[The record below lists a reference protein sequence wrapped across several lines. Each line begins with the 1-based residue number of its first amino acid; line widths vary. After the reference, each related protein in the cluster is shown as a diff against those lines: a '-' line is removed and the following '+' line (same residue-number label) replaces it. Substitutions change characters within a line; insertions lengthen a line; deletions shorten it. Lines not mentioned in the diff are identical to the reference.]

1 MLFSCFIISNGG
13 KALRY
18 LIHAVCN
25 NDLKTQEKKDEKR
38 NSVWPKRAMH
48 EPTTALG
55 WFCCNTTQPFPSATQ
70 AQKLNLLFQNI
81 SFTFTGNYQRPTN
94 GKTSDMNYII
104 DIQLFT
110 PPFISFLFGWSWCCA
125 VLVAQGSSSSFCAAL
140 GAIPL
145 AKSLPGR
152 GR

>member
-1 MLFSCFIISNGG
+1 MLFWYFIIKSGG
-13 KALRY
+13 KVVRF
-18 LIHAVCN
+18 ITDAVCN
-25 NDLKTQEKKDEKR
+25 SNLKTQEKKDEKR

-94 GKTSDMNYII
+94 GKTSVMNYII

-110 PPFISFLFGWSWCCA
+110 PPFSSFLFGWCWCCA
-125 VLVAQGSSSSFCAAL
+125 MLVAQGSSSSFCAAL